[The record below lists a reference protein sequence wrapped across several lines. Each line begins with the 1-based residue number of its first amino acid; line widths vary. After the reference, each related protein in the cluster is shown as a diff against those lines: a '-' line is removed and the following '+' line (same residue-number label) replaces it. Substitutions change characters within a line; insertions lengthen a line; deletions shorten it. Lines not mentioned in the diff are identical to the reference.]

1 MLLNHAGELVTRDQ
15 LRFQIWPHDTFV
27 DFDHALNTA
36 ITKIRVAL
44 GDNAQ
49 RPIFIET
56 LPRRGYRFIGI
67 VQTPD
72 INAPTAGD
80 AMAMSVPRK
89 MLWIVVG
96 VAVLLGTVMLWRT
109 RSHHSDPS
117 LRSLEVVPFVPLHG
131 FQGHPAFSPDGNQVA
146 FTRYEGEDD
155 AIYIAL
161 IGGDTPLR
169 LTTKSGVCCP
179 TWSPDGRQI
188 AFMRFSKN
196 GFSINVISTLEGA
209 EKTLYTSQF
218 AEQSRFPGRMCDH
231 MDWSPDGKWL
241 AFGGPKDVDY
251 NTFSLLSL
259 SLDDLK
265 LKSLT
270 SPKIPEYD
278 CEPAFSPDGLM
289 IAFERGSM
297 GGMGRDLFVIP
308 ITGSEP
314 RRLTFENAWGGVP
327 AWTQDGTEIVFPSS
341 RGGLLN
347 LWRIP
352 ANGGSPQ
359 PVAGVGPVAFP
370 PSIPRRGHLLA
381 YVHPNVNSSIWQIR
395 LSDETHPRGP
405 ATRLITSRGC

>member
-1 MLLNHAGELVTRDQ
+1 MGDCDDARIIRFGPFEADLETAELCKQGVRISLQIQPFQVLALLLNHAGELVTRDQ

-155 AIYIAL
+155 AIYTAL

-188 AFMRFSKN
+188 AFMRFSKKRIQHQRDFRHSEAPRKLCTHRN
-196 GFSINVISTLEGA
+196 
-209 EKTLYTSQF
+209 
-218 AEQSRFPGRMCDH
+218 SR
-231 MDWSPDGKWL
+231 
-241 AFGGPKDVDY
+241 
-251 NTFSLLSL
+251 
-259 SLDDLK
+259 
-265 LKSLT
+265 
-270 SPKIPEYD
+270 
-278 CEPAFSPDGLM
+278 
-289 IAFERGSM
+289 
-297 GGMGRDLFVIP
+297 
-308 ITGSEP
+308 
-314 RRLTFENAWGGVP
+314 
-327 AWTQDGTEIVFPSS
+327 SS
-341 RGGLLN
+341 RDFQEECVITWIGLQTG
-347 LWRIP
+347 
-352 ANGGSPQ
+352 NGW
-359 PVAGVGPVAFP
+359 
-370 PSIPRRGHLLA
+370 PSADPKTWIT
-381 YVHPNVNSSIWQIR
+381 
-395 LSDETHPRGP
+395 TH
-405 ATRLITSRGC
+405 